1 MVHVVLYM
9 VAHPGRYWRG
19 KPLQELTD
27 DYRSNPEAGLG
38 ERKRDVETEGRDMS
52 DCGKNI

>member
-1 MVHVVLYM
+1 M

-38 ERKRDVETEGRDMS
+38 ERKRDVETEGRDVS